1 MKKSHGPAFRKELKP
16 LMECSTCRGTGVI
29 SGVFHQLDCVACNA
43 SGWVCRSTGAALPLE
58 DLVPQLNMK
67 LRNVTA
73 ELSRARHQI
82 GGAHEQ
88 YEQNNRRGAGGSNY
102 TGD

>member
-1 MKKSHGPAFRKELKP
+1 
-16 LMECSTCRGTGVI
+16 
-29 SGVFHQLDCVACNA
+29 
-43 SGWVCRSTGAALPLE
+43 
-58 DLVPQLNMK
+58 MK

-73 ELSRARHQI
+73 ELNRARHSH